1 MEMQEA
7 FEILSDPVT
16 KGVIDESVNTQ
27 LKLFGEDLILDLDFD
42 AHWMYNFRTFL
53 LDQCGMF

>member
-16 KGVIDESVNTQ
+16 KGVLDEAVKTQ
-27 LKLFGEDLILDLDFD
+27 NIPLVI
-42 AHWMYNFRTFL
+42 
-53 LDQCGMF
+53 